1 MAMKRLCEDPQN
13 IHDKPEGK
21 KMRSLRSFT
30 MSVTVI
36 STFCSQNSLFSEY
49 SHDRRMLFYY
59 HRVIREAVVAKSIQ
73 NFCLALEPLVRR
85 VVQEEV
91 ERGLL
96 HRACLSQRSPQMIME
111 KARPSSKL
119 QLIFKKPPSLPIF
132 TENRL
137 EDEDGFPL
145 EILLVDAHAGKR
157 PQETIPSSIKVE
169 IVVLDGDFPFDECES
184 WSSVDFNRS
193 IVKERKGK
201 RPLLAGDNVITLKDG
216 EASIHNLKFTDN
228 SSWIK
233 SRHFRIGV
241 KVLQGNQ
248 KYLSIREAVTGRF
261 MVKDHPYKKHHPPAL
276 GDEVWRLEKIGKD
289 GVFHKK
295 LAAENI
301 NTVQDFLKLSV
312 VDAAGLRKMVGMP
325 DRSWDATLNHARTCP
340 LGDKLYVHNGP
351 QYAVVLNPICE
362 VVSIEIDGISCT
374 FKDLSMPSRATVE
387 QLVIDAYKRWNSLDE
402 ISLPLQGESMNQ
414 VVVEPSYQFESFL
427 GVGLIQTD
435 VPMELSNWS
444 PVMQN
449 VLL

>member
-30 MSVTVI
+30 MSVTGSSGGEIYTKFLPSTGASGAQSGMRSTI
-36 STFCSQNSLFSEY
+36 SVSSLKE
-49 SHDRRMLFYY
+49 
-59 HRVIREAVVAKSIQ
+59 
-73 NFCLALEPLVRR
+73 LAF
-85 VVQEEV
+85 
-91 ERGLL
+91 LL
-96 HRACLSQRSPQMIME
+96 QALSARSPQMIME

-157 PQETIPSSIKVE
+157 PQEIIPPSIKVE
-169 IVVLDGDFPFDECES
+169 TVVLDGDFPFDECES
-184 WSSVDFNRS
+184 WSSVDFNRN

-216 EASIHNLKFTDN
+216 AASIHDLKFTDN

-241 KVLQGNQ
+241 KALQGNQ
-248 KYLSIREAVTGRF
+248 KYLSIREAVTSRF
-261 MVKDHPYKKHHPPAL
+261 MVKDHR
-276 GDEVWRLEKIGKD
+276 GE
-289 GVFHKK
+289 F
-295 LAAENI
+295 
-301 NTVQDFLKLSV
+301 
-312 VDAAGLRKMVGMP
+312 GMP

-374 FKDLSMPSRATVE
+374 LKDLSMPSRAIVE

-427 GVGLIQTD
+427 EVGLIQTD

-449 VLL
+449 LLTNKETQLMMYSILRRHCYVC